1 MKKYRPLSVILL
13 TALLLLTAC
22 TGFEISEEEQPLIGN
37 WVSRPYN
44 ETIMTVTFRD
54 DKSAEISINKYTAS
68 GNIEEEILS
77 VSGYW
82 SLYDGKLSV
91 NYGENLTA
99 YTIPFS
105 IAEDSLQCKWRG
117 IYILYRET

>member
-13 TALLLLTAC
+13 AALLLLTAC
-22 TGFEISEEEQPLIGN
+22 TGFEISEEEQPFIGT
-37 WVSRPYN
+37 WVSRPYD

-54 DKSAEISINKYTAS
+54 DKSAEIRINKYTPS
-68 GNIEEEILS
+68 GNIKEEILS

-105 IAEDSLQCKWRG
+105 ITEDSLECKWRG